1 MHWCSEVAVREDVG
15 HWSDRIPGIAE
26 RIQELFIH
34 STVGAREKR
43 ISLQA
48 KASMLSWHWA
58 QMERF

>member
-1 MHWCSEVAVREDVG
+1 MREDVG